1 MCSIINGAPE
11 LLVVYISLKC
21 VYICVHIIL
30 VYICE
35 HNFPT
40 SVQPAEVAALQLDPL
55 LLIPSYNTSYTSPP
69 YTLLYYLVP
78 SYTPILPLAIP
89 SYTPPYVLVSYTH
102 PSFTLHLYSP
112 LYPILNLAIPRL
124 VSCTHPRYTLLA
136 IPLLVPC
143 TPPSYV

>member
-11 LLVVYISLKC
+11 LLVVYISSKC

-102 PSFTLHLYSP
+102 PSFTL
-112 LYPILNLAIPRL
+112 LAILLL
-124 VSCTHPRYTLLA
+124 VSYT
-136 IPLLVPC
+136 
-143 TPPSYV
+143 